1 MSPWLHRRYGSGPLH
16 LVGHLAAFAIAGW
29 AIAQILGGGAVVNW
43 TAWFLGAVLLHDL
56 VLVPLYSS
64 LDRGLGL
71 AGRRR
76 PRGFRRPIG
85 NHLRVP
91 AAISGILLVV
101 YFPLILGLSATNY
114 RNDTGHRLEGYTR
127 NWLLITAGLFL
138 ASAIVYVIRAAPRY
152 RHGRPRA
159 RRRSRQSAGAPASL
173 GPAPPP
179 AATPPPAPSPPPAA
193 TPPRAPAPTP
203 PPQPA
208 PTPPPGDQLGG

>member
-1 MSPWLHRRYGSGPLH
+1 MSPWLRRRYGSGPLH
-16 LVGHLAAFAIAGW
+16 LLGHLAVFFIAAW

-43 TAWFLGAVLLHDL
+43 TAWFVGAVLLHDL
-56 VLVPLYSS
+56 VLVPLYSA

-138 ASAIVYVIRAAPRY
+138 ASAIVYLIRAAPRSGP
-152 RHGRPRA
+152 GRS
-159 RRRSRQSAGAPASL
+159 RRRRRTAASQLPASM
-173 GPAPPP
+173 PPPP
-179 AATPPPAPSPPPAA
+179 AAPPQ
-193 TPPRAPAPTP
+193 APTAP
-203 PPQPA
+203 PTQPR
-208 PTPPPGDQLGG
+208 TPGEQLGG